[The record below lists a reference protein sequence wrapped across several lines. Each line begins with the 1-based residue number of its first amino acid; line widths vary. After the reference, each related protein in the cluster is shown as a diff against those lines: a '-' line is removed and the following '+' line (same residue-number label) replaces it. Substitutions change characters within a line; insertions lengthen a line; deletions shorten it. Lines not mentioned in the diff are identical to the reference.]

1 MAIALGAHGEYVE
14 RPEDIR
20 PALERAQRAV
30 DSGIPAVVN
39 VVTDYR
45 ARAATVRF
53 SQMNT

>member
-14 RPEDIR
+14 QPEDIR